1 MFKQK
6 DWPFTGKSGKEYNF
20 GIFAKTRPIPEQGGI
35 YILAYTHPR
44 GHRAG
49 FKVNMLLIGA
59 TENFRKELENP
70 PQADCLW
77 EGNWNCIYLL
87 GLDDTDEK
95 VNTLADLKTGNAFP
109 CMNGNQAD

>member
-6 DWPFTGKSGKEYNF
+6 DWFFQGKSGTEYKF
-20 GIFAKTRPIPEQGGI
+20 GIFAKTRPIPESGGV

-49 FKVNMLLIGA
+49 FKVNMLYAGE
-59 TENFRKELENP
+59 TDNFRKELANP

-77 EGNWNCIYLL
+77 DGCWNCIYLL
-87 GLDDTDEK
+87 P
-95 VNTLADLKTGNAFP
+95 VNGVQDRKDLLADLITGNDLA
-109 CMNGNQAD
+109 CTQS

>member
-6 DWPFTGKSGKEYNF
+6 EWLFSGKSGEKHHF
-20 GIFAKTRPIPEQGGI
+20 GIFAKTRPIPEYGGI

-49 FKVNMLLIGA
+49 FKVNMLYVGE
-59 TENFRKELENP
+59 TDNFRKRLADP

-77 EGNWNCIYLL
+77 DGCWNCIYLL
-87 GLDDTDEK
+87 KLDDTDGRK
-95 VNTLADLKTGNAFP
+95 VTLADLIAGNEIA
-109 CMNGNQAD
+109 C

>member
-6 DWPFTGKSGKEYNF
+6 NWPFTGKSGTEYTL
-20 GIFAKTRPIPEQGGI
+20 GIFAKTRPIPEYGGV

-49 FKVNMLLIGA
+49 FKVNVLYIGK
-59 TENFRKELENP
+59 TRNFRKELENP
-70 PQADCLW
+70 PQADRLW

-87 GLDDTDEK
+87 RIDEPERRK
-95 VNTLADLKTGNAFP
+95 EVLADLVAGNEIS
-109 CMNGNQAD
+109 CQ

>member
-6 DWPFTGKSGKEYNF
+6 EWPFSGKSGKEYAF
-20 GIFAKTRPIPEQGGI
+20 GIFAKTRPIPEYGGI

-49 FKVNMLLIGA
+49 FKVNMLYIGE
-59 TENFRKELENP
+59 TDNFRKELADP

-77 EGNWNCIYLL
+77 DDCWNCIYLL
-87 GLDDTDEK
+87 RIDEPDK
-95 VNTLADLKTGNAFP
+95 REDVLKDLIAGNKFS
-109 CMNGNQAD
+109 CQ

>member
-6 DWPFTGKSGKEYNF
+6 EWPFFGKSGQKCNF
-20 GIFAKTRPIPEQGGI
+20 GIFAKTRPIPEYGGI

-49 FKVNMLLIGA
+49 FKVNMLYIGA
-59 TENFRKELENP
+59 ADNFRSELATP

-77 EGNWNCIYLL
+77 DGCWNCIYLL
-87 GLDDTDEK
+87 RIDEPK
-95 VNTLADLKTGNAFP
+95 SREEVLADLVAGNEIA
-109 CMNGNQAD
+109 CQH